1 MSKRSTLTRKEEL
14 FLPWF
19 LSMAMKKKVH
29 DLLPPYY
36 HVRLRMY
43 FRKYGCIS
51 CQAKGYESGYG
62 GNGLCGRSYA
72 RISERLTHTD
82 RRMQRKFG
90 HEQNRMAATFL
101 KRLKSARDL
110 LADLKGIV

>member
-1 MSKRSTLTRKEEL
+1 MIKRRTLARREEL

-19 LSMAMKKKVH
+19 LSIAMKKKVH

-51 CQAKGYESGYG
+51 CKTKGYESGYG
-62 GNGLCGRSYA
+62 GNGLCGRCYA
-72 RISERLTHTD
+72 RISERLMHT
-82 RRMQRKFG
+82 
-90 HEQNRMAATFL
+90 ESQNAAEVRSRAEPT
-101 KRLKSARDL
+101 RQ
-110 LADLKGIV
+110 